1 MTSLLLT
8 SRKCEDIETWN
19 KTKHSVKWMMKLRKA
34 LEAGCSSESRVLAQ
48 RAQGPG
54 VYTSRCINLAW

>member
-34 LEAGCSSESRVLAQ
+34 LGAGCSSESRALAQ
-48 RAQGPG
+48 SAQGPG
-54 VYTSRCINLAW
+54 V